1 MSEQERVPPDEKP
14 SFHESAMV
22 ALAIGAMVFIFIKI
36 LFL

>member
-1 MSEQERVPPDEKP
+1 MLQEERVPEDEKP

>member
-1 MSEQERVPPDEKP
+1 MQQEEKASQDEKP

>member
-1 MSEQERVPPDEKP
+1 MREEEKAPQDEGP

-22 ALAIGAMVFIFIKI
+22 ALAIGAMIFIFIKI